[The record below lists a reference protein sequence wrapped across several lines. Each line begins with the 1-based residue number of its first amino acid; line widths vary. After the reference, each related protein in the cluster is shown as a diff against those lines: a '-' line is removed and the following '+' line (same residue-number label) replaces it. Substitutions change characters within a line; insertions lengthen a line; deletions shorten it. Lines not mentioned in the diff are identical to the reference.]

1 MFTNFLKTTVRNM
14 LRNRAYVIINIIG
27 LGLSLACCIV
37 GYLNY
42 MYASDFDKNHEN
54 HARIYKIQINKTV
67 QNQKIPYGITPLPLG
82 NEIKK
87 DLAGISH
94 TVRYTS
100 SGMVMQRGEKI
111 LNKRIGFA
119 GVDFFEM
126 FTFPFKY
133 GDKSAF
139 LTPGNIILSENTAEV
154 YFGDV
159 DPTGELIKVIQ
170 SDGTPKSFVVGGVLE
185 KIPQNSSIRFHAVT
199 LFDTYL
205 DFNEWNND
213 RWRSFVAGT
222 FIMTDG
228 DEYPGHIPGILDERY
243 VEIQNRARDDWKVS
257 GFYLEQLTTLG
268 KNAQDVRANW
278 LSEPPPAPAVIVPLI
293 MAVLMLIIACFNFTN
308 TSLAISSKRL
318 KEIGVRKVMGGNRR
332 QLIFQFM
339 GENIALCVIAMLL
352 ALVISVYLVPA
363 YSSMWD
369 FIELKLSLTENPEIY
384 LFLTGLLLF
393 TSITAGA
400 YPSLYV
406 SSYEPVSILRGS
418 LKVKGTNALSKI
430 LLGFQYSLTF
440 LALISSLAFIG
451 NARYQRDLDVGF
463 KKDGIIAVQLDT
475 DDFQT
480 YFDRVSQSS
489 TMEMVAGT
497 SEHIGRWNYARTLRQ
512 GEKEMET
519 SMMDLGLDYHELMD
533 LQLVAGRYF
542 EKDLKESDRKSS
554 IIVNEQLVREFGW
567 DEPIGKRVQINDS
580 TRLTVIGVLKDFYAY
595 GFWEK
600 VEPMGFRPATDNRM
614 NFVVARMKPEN
625 ATQAYEELE
634 ATWYDVVPN
643 KPFNGDY
650 QDEFIKES
658 NLVNNNIAI
667 LFTFLGTLA
676 LILSSIGLFTLVSLN
691 VIKRIKEIGIRKVLG
706 AKVSSIVNLLNR
718 PFIVIISVS
727 AIIGTGLAYLL
738 IDLLLST
745 IFHYY
750 QAVTI
755 FSLVLPFIVLSIISL
770 TTSSSRVLVAAKRN
784 PVESLRY
791 E

>member
-14 LRNRAYVIINIIG
+14 LRNRAYVIINIVG

-37 GYLNY
+37 GYLNFK
-42 MYASDFDKNHEN
+42 YAADFDKNHEN
-54 HARIYKIQINKTV
+54 HASIYKIQINKTV
-67 QNQKIPYGITPLPLG
+67 QGRNIPYGISPLPLG
-82 NEIKK
+82 HEIKN
-87 DLAGISH
+87 DLAGVSQV
-94 TVRYTS
+94 VRYSS
-100 SGMVMQRGEKI
+100 SGMVMQQGEKI

-119 GVDFFEM
+119 DEDLFEM

-139 LTPGNIILSENTAEV
+139 LNRGNLILSENTAQV

-159 DPTGELIKVIQ
+159 DPTGELIKVIE
-170 SDGTPKSFVVGGVLE
+170 SDGTPKSYVVGGVLE
-185 KIPQNSSIRFHAVT
+185 KIPSNSSINFHAVT
-199 LFDTYL
+199 LFDNYL
-205 DFNEWNND
+205 DLNDWSND

-222 FIMTDG
+222 FIKTTT
-228 DEYPGHIPGILDERY
+228 EEFPGHIPAILDERY
-243 VEIQNRARDDWKVS
+243 VEIQNSARDDWKVA
-257 GFYLEQLTTLG
+257 GYYLEQLTTLG
-268 KNAQDVRANW
+268 KNAQDIRANW
-278 LSEPPPAPAVIVPLI
+278 LSEPPPVPAVISPLI
-293 MAVLMLIIACFNFTN
+293 MSIMMLLIACFNFTN

-318 KEIGVRKVMGGNRR
+318 KEIGVRKVMGGNRN

-339 GENIALCVIAMLL
+339 GENIALCIISMLL
-352 ALVISVYLVPA
+352 ALLISVFLVPA

-369 FIELKLSLTENPEIY
+369 FLELKLSLTENPEVSV
-384 LFLTGLLLF
+384 FLTGLLLF
-393 TSITAGA
+393 TAITAGA

-418 LKVKGTNALSKI
+418 LKVKGTSTFSKI
-430 LLGFQYSLTF
+430 LLGAQYSFTF

-451 NARYQRDLDVGF
+451 NAEYQKTLDVGF
-463 KKDGIIAVQLDT
+463 QKDGIIAVQLDSEE
-475 DDFQT
+475 FQT
-480 YFDRVSQSS
+480 YFDRANQISS
-489 TMEMVAGT
+489 LEMVAGT
-497 SEHIGRWNYARTLRQ
+497 EEHIGRWNYARTLRQ

-519 SMMDLGLDYHELMD
+519 SMMDLGLDYLDLMD
-533 LQLVAGRYF
+533 LTLVEGRYF
-542 EKDLKESDRKSS
+542 EKDLKDYDRQSS
-554 IIVNEQLVREFGW
+554 IVVNEQLVKDFGW
-567 DEPIGKRVQINDS
+567 QEPIGKRVQIDDS
-580 TRLTVIGVLKDFYAY
+580 TRLTVVGVLKDFYAY
-595 GFWEK
+595 GFWDP
-600 VEPMGFRPATDNRM
+600 VSPMAFRPALDDRM

-625 ATQAYEELE
+625 SKEAYEALE
-634 ATWYDVVPN
+634 AAWYEMVPN

-706 AKVSSIVNLLNR
+706 AKVSTIIHLLNR
-718 PFIVIISVS
+718 PFIIIISVS
-727 AIIGTGLAYLL
+727 AVIGTGMAFLL

-770 TTSSSRVLVAAKRN
+770 TTSSGRVLVAAKRN

>member
-37 GYLNY
+37 GYLNFK
-42 MYASDFDKNHEN
+42 YAADFDKNHEN
-54 HARIYKIQINKTV
+54 HTRIYKIQINKTV
-67 QNQKIPYGITPLPLG
+67 QNRPIPYGISPLPLG
-82 NEIKK
+82 HEIKN

-100 SGMVMQRGEKI
+100 TGMVMQQGEKI

-119 GVDFFEM
+119 EEDFFEM

-133 GDKSAF
+133 GDKKAF

-154 YFGDV
+154 YFGDS

-185 KIPQNSSIRFHAVT
+185 KIPQNSSIRFHALT
-199 LFDTYL
+199 LFDSYL

-222 FIMTDG
+222 FIMTEG

-268 KNAQDVRANW
+268 KNVQDVRANW

-352 ALVISVYLVPA
+352 ALIISVYLVPA

-369 FIELKLSLTENPEIY
+369 FIELKLSLTDNPEIY
-384 LFLTGLLLF
+384 VFLTGLLLF

-418 LKVKGTNALSKI
+418 LKVKGTNMLSKI

-463 KKDGIIAVQLDT
+463 KKDGIIAVQVDT
-475 DDFQT
+475 DDYQT
-480 YFDRVSQSS
+480 YFDRLSQSS
-489 TMEMVAGT
+489 SLEMVAGT
-497 SEHIGRWNYARTLRQ
+497 SEHIGRWNYVRTLRQ

-519 SMMDLGLDYHELMD
+519 SMMDLGLDYLDVMD
-533 LQLVAGRYF
+533 LQLAEGRYF
-542 EKDLKESDRKSS
+542 EKDLKEHDRKNS
-554 IIVNEQLVREFGW
+554 IIVNEQLVRDFGW
-567 DEPIGKRVQINDS
+567 EEPIGKRVQINDS
-580 TRLTVIGVLKDFYAY
+580 TRLTVVGVLKDFYAY
-595 GFWEK
+595 GFWEA
-600 VEPMGFRPATDNRM
+600 VEPMGFRPARDNDM
-614 NFVVARMKPEN
+614 NFVIARMKPEN
-625 ATQAYEELE
+625 AKQAYEELE
-634 ATWYDVVPN
+634 ASWYDVVPN
-643 KPFNGDY
+643 KPFDGDY
-650 QDEFIKES
+650 QDQFIKES

-718 PFIVIISVS
+718 PFILIISIS

-770 TTSSSRVLVAAKRN
+770 TTSSGRVLVAAKRN

>member
-37 GYLNY
+37 GYLNFK
-42 MYASDFDKNHEN
+42 YAADFDKHHEN
-54 HARIYKIQINKTV
+54 HASIYKVQINKTV
-67 QNQKIPYGITPLPLG
+67 QGQHIPYGITPLPLG
-82 NEIKK
+82 HEIKN
-87 DLAGISH
+87 DLAGVSH
-94 TVRYTS
+94 TVRYAS
-100 SGMVMQRGEKI
+100 SGMVIQKGEKI
-111 LNKRIGFA
+111 LNKNIGFA
-119 GVDFFEM
+119 DEDLFEM
-126 FTFPFKY
+126 FTFPFKH
-133 GDKSAF
+133 GDKGAF
-139 LTPGNIILSENTAEV
+139 LTPGNLILSENCSQV
-154 YFGDV
+154 YFGDANPV
-159 DPTGELIKVIQ
+159 GALIQIIQ
-170 SDGTPKSFVVGGVLE
+170 PDGAVKSFVVGGVLE
-185 KIPQNSSIRFHAVT
+185 KIPQNSSVRFDAVT
-199 LFDTYL
+199 LFDTFL
-205 DFNEWNND
+205 DFNDWSND
-213 RWRSFVAGT
+213 RWRSFIGAT
-222 FIMTDG
+222 FIMTEGESSPD
-228 DEYPGHIPGILDERY
+228 HIPGILDERY
-243 VEIQNRARDDWKVS
+243 VELQNRARDDWKVS
-257 GFYLEQLTTLG
+257 GFYLEQLSTLG

-318 KEIGVRKVMGGNRR
+318 KEIGIRKVMGGNRR

-339 GENIALCVIAMLL
+339 GENIALCVISMIL
-352 ALVISVYLVPA
+352 ALLISVYLVPA

-369 FIELKLSLTENPEIY
+369 FLELKLSLTANPEIFV
-384 LFLTGLLLF
+384 FLTGLLLF

-418 LKVKGTNALSKI
+418 LKVKGTSILSKV

-463 KKDGIIAVQLDT
+463 EKDGIIAVQLDSEE
-475 DDFQT
+475 FQT
-480 YFDRVSQSS
+480 YYDRVSQISS
-489 TMEMVAGT
+489 LEMVAGT
-497 SEHIGRWNYARTLRQ
+497 EEHIGRWNYSRTLRQ

-519 SMMDLGLDYHELMD
+519 SMMDLGLDYLDLMN
-533 LQLVAGRYF
+533 LKLVEGRYF
-542 EKDLKESDRKSS
+542 EKDLKEHDRQNS
-554 IIVNEQLVREFGW
+554 IVVNEQLVKDFGW

-580 TRLTVIGVLKDFYAY
+580 TRLTVVGVLKDFYAY
-595 GFWEK
+595 GFWDP
-600 VEPMGFRPATDNRM
+600 VSPMAFRPALDDRM
-614 NFVVARMKPEN
+614 NFVIARMKPEKAN
-625 ATQAYEELE
+625 QAYEELE
-634 ATWYDVVPN
+634 AAWYDVVPN

-650 QDEFIKES
+650 QDRFIKES

-706 AKVSSIVNLLNR
+706 AKVSTIVNLLNR

-727 AIIGTGLAYLL
+727 AVIGTGLAYLL

-755 FSLVLPFIVLSIISL
+755 FSLVLPFIVLSVISIS
-770 TTSSSRVLVAAKRN
+770 TSSGRVLVAAKRN

>member
-37 GYLNY
+37 GYLNFK
-42 MYASDFDKNHEN
+42 YASDFDKNHEN
-54 HARIYKIQINKTV
+54 HARIYKVQINKSV
-67 QNQKIPYGITPLPLG
+67 QNRPIPYGITPLPLG
-82 NEIKK
+82 HEIKN

-100 SGMVMQRGEKI
+100 SGMVMQQGEKI

-119 GVDFFEM
+119 GEDFFEM

-154 YFGDV
+154 YFGEG
-159 DPTGELIKVIQ
+159 DPTGELIKLIQ

-185 KIPQNSSIRFHAVT
+185 KIPQNSSIRFSAVT

-222 FIMTDG
+222 FIMTEG

-243 VEIQNRARDDWKVS
+243 VEIQNRARDDWKVGS
-257 GFYLEQLTTLG
+257 FYLEQLTSLG
-268 KNAQDVRANW
+268 KNAQDIRANW

-352 ALVISVYLVPA
+352 ALVISIYLVPA

-369 FIELKLSLTENPEIY
+369 FIELKLSLTDNPEIY
-384 LFLTGLLLF
+384 IFLTVLLLF

-451 NARYQRDLDVGF
+451 NAQYQKDLDVGF

-519 SMMDLGLDYHELMD
+519 SMMDLGLDYLELMD

-542 EKDLKESDRKSS
+542 EKDLKESDRKGS
-554 IIVNEQLVREFGW
+554 IIVNEQLVKDFGW

-600 VEPMGFRPATDNRM
+600 VEPMGFRPARDSRM

-625 ATQAYEELE
+625 ASQAYEELE
-634 ATWYDVVPN
+634 AAWYDVVPN

-658 NLVNNNIAI
+658 ELVNNNIAI

-706 AKVSSIVNLLNR
+706 AKISSIVNLLNR
-718 PFIVIISVS
+718 PFIIIISIS

-755 FSLVLPFIVLSIISL
+755 FSLILPFIVLSIISL
-770 TTSSSRVLVAAKRN
+770 TTSSGRVLVAAKRN

>member
-1 MFTNFLKTTVRNM
+1 MFSNFFKTTVRNM

-37 GYLNY
+37 GYLNFK
-42 MYASDFDKNHEN
+42 YASDFDKNHEN
-54 HARIYKIQINKTV
+54 HASIYKIQINKTV
-67 QNQKIPYGITPLPLG
+67 QGRNIPYGISPLPLG
-82 NEIKK
+82 HEIKD
-87 DLAGISH
+87 DLAGVSQV
-94 TVRYTS
+94 VRYSS
-100 SGMVMQRGEKI
+100 SGMVIQQGEKI

-119 GVDFFEM
+119 DEDLFEM

-139 LTPGNIILSENTAEV
+139 LNPGNIILSENTSEV

-170 SDGTPKSFVVGGVLE
+170 SDGTPKSYVVGGVLQ
-185 KIPQNSSIRFHAVT
+185 KIPSNSSINFHAVT
-199 LFDTYL
+199 LFDNYL
-205 DFNEWNND
+205 DLNDWSND

-222 FIMTDG
+222 FIKTTSE
-228 DEYPGHIPGILDERY
+228 EYPGHIPAILDERY
-243 VEIQNRARDDWKVS
+243 VDIQNRARDDWKVS

-268 KNAQDVRANW
+268 KNAENVRANW
-278 LSEPPPAPAVIVPLI
+278 LSEPPPAPAVIVPMI

-318 KEIGVRKVMGGNRR
+318 KEIGVRKVMGGNRK

-339 GENIALCVIAMLL
+339 GENIALCIISLLL
-352 ALVISVYLVPA
+352 ALLISVYLVPA

-369 FIELKLSLTENPEIY
+369 FLELKLSLTENPEIFV
-384 LFLTGLLLF
+384 FLTGLLLF

-400 YPSLYV
+400 YPALYV

-418 LKVKGTNALSKI
+418 LKAKGTNALSKI

-463 KKDGIIAVQLDT
+463 VKDGVIAVQLDT
-475 DDFQT
+475 EEYQT
-480 YFDRVSQSS
+480 YFDRVSQMSS
-489 TMEMVAGT
+489 LEMVAGT

-512 GEKEMET
+512 GEQEMET
-519 SMMDLGLDYHELMD
+519 SMMDLGLDYLEIMD
-533 LQLVAGRYF
+533 LELVDGRYF
-542 EKDLKESDRKSS
+542 EKDLKEYDRQNS
-554 IIVNEQLVREFGW
+554 IIVNEQLVKDFGW
-567 DEPIGKRVQINDS
+567 EEPVGKRVQIDDS
-580 TRLTVIGVLKDFYAY
+580 TRLTVVGVLKDFYAY

-600 VEPMGFRPATDNRM
+600 VEPMGFRPATDSRM
-614 NFVVARMKPEN
+614 NFVVTRMKPEN
-625 ATQAYEELE
+625 SKAAYEALE
-634 ATWYDVVPN
+634 AAWYDVVPN

-706 AKVSSIVNLLNR
+706 AKVSTIIHLLNR
-718 PFIVIISVS
+718 PFIFIILIS
-727 AIIGTGLAYLL
+727 AVIGTGLAYLL
-738 IDLLLST
+738 IDMLLST

-755 FSLVLPFIVLSIISL
+755 FSLILPFIVLSIISL
-770 TTSSSRVLVAAKRN
+770 TTSSGRVLVAAKRN